1 MSSKTAVTAPRGR
14 GRPKHFDADAALD
27 VALRLFWQHG
37 FEATSMHDLVAATG
51 AKAPTLY
58 HAFGNKEGLFRAAM
72 ERYLQ
77 RFVLTLT
84 PCLDNPQRSVAGAT
98 EDFFTA
104 CIAQFTG
111 DGFPPGSFLICTS
124 SALSADSRS

>member
-1 MSSKTAVTAPRGR
+1 MITNYIVECHKSREETMSSNTATTAPRGR

-58 HAFGNKEGLFRAAM
+58 HAF
-72 ERYLQ
+72 ERH
-77 RFVLTLT
+77 
-84 PCLDNPQRSVAGAT
+84 
-98 EDFFTA
+98 
-104 CIAQFTG
+104 
-111 DGFPPGSFLICTS
+111 
-124 SALSADSRS
+124 